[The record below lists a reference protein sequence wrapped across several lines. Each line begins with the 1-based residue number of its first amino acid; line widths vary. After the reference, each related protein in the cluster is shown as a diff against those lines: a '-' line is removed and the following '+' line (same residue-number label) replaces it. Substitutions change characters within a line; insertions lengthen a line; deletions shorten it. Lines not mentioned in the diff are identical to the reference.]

1 MKKII
6 WEQIKS
12 IDKDR
17 LIKALER
24 DGWILDTE
32 HNKFRTYRKDVN
44 KITIHYHNTRF
55 RNPKLLKKLLE
66 DIDWQEEDYQRL
78 KLIK

>member
-1 MKKII
+1 MNKNI

-12 IDKDR
+12 INKNE
-17 LIKALER
+17 LIKALEK

-32 HNKFRTYRKDVN
+32 HNKQRTYRKGTDKV
-44 KITIHYHNTRF
+44 TIHYHNTDF
-55 RNPKLLKKLLE
+55 KNPKLLKMLLE
-66 DIDWQEEDYQRL
+66 FIGWDEKDYRRL

>member
-6 WEQIKS
+6 WEQVKS

-17 LIKALER
+17 LIKALEK
-24 DGWILDTE
+24 DNWILDAE
-32 HNKFRTYRKDVN
+32 HKKFRTYRKGIN
-44 KITIHYHNTRF
+44 KVTIHYHNTEF
-55 RNPKLLKKLLE
+55 RNPRLLKKLLE
-66 DIDWQEEDYQRL
+66 AIDWQEKDYIRL

>member
-6 WEQIKS
+6 WEQVKS

-17 LIKALER
+17 LIKALEK

-32 HNKFRTYRKDVN
+32 HKKFRTYRKGIN
-44 KITIHYHNTRF
+44 KVTIHYHNTEF

-66 DIDWQEEDYQRL
+66 DICWQEEDFRRL
-78 KLIK
+78 KLIR